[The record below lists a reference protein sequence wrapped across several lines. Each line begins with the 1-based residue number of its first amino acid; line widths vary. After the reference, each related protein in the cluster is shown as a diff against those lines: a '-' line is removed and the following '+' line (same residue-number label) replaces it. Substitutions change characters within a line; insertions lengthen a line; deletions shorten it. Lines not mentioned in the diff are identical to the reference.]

1 VVAELY
7 CVRLVRMTTD
17 VENQIVSVERVL
29 QYAELVTEAP
39 PVILSTMPSPD
50 WPQEGAIECVDLKIR
65 YRFVSLSGSDLEI
78 SFFAYLYIRDG
89 LPMVLRG
96 ISCAFKP
103 KEKIGVV
110 GRTGAGKR

>member
-1 VVAELY
+1 
-7 CVRLVRMTTD
+7 MTTD

-39 PVILSTMPSPD
+39 PVILSTMPPPD
-50 WPQEGAIECVDLKIR
+50 WPKEGAIECVDLKIR
-65 YRFVSLSGSDLEI
+65 YRFVASSDLE
-78 SFFAYLYIRDG
+78 SPFVVHLYNRDG

-103 KEKIGVV
+103 REKIGVV